1 MFVYFV
7 LSDKL
12 IKLIK
17 INFIML
23 FGRYINKYYLK
34 YAIFFIIGV
43 AALIAVDFAQL
54 FVPEYLGNIVDYLKD
69 GVISAEEQSK
79 IIYTIIATLV
89 VAGVIMLGRV
99 LWRLTIFHAA
109 FRIGY
114 NLRKELFLKA
124 ERLSQRY
131 YHDNKVGTIMAWFT
145 NDIETIEDF
154 FGWGTIMLVD
164 AFFLSAIV
172 IVRMLMLEPIL
183 SLIAFIPILLII
195 VWGLLVEKFMAQRWD
210 MRQQSFDKLYD
221 FSQETFTGI
230 RVIKA
235 FVKETQELHAFAKLA
250 KKDQKVNVD
259 FARISVLFDT
269 SISVIITII
278 IVTIMGFGGW
288 FVYGTVTNSQVI
300 IFGHAIKLTAGQL
313 VTFTGYFDL
322 LIWPMMA
329 LGQIVSMRSRA
340 NTSLKRITRFLD
352 EEEEIHDLE
361 GAVDLKDV
369 KGKITFT
376 NHTFTYPDT
385 TIPSLRNITL
395 EIKAGETIGVVGR
408 IGSGKTAFANS
419 MLRLYNI
426 ERGAIKID
434 DQDLM
439 GCTIKSVR
447 DNIAYVP
454 QDNFLFSDKISENI
468 SFSDENMS
476 LERIRQGATFSDV
489 DKDIMDFKDKY
500 DTISG
505 ERGVTLSGG
514 QKQRIS
520 IARAFVKDSPIM
532 ILDDSVSAVDVKT
545 EETILKNITNQRK
558 GKTTI
563 VVASRVSTVSHLDRI
578 IVLKDGMLEAFAPH
592 AELLKISPTYQ
603 KMVYLQQLEREVEGG
618 QD

>member
-1 MFVYFV
+1 
-7 LSDKL
+7 
-12 IKLIK
+12 
-17 INFIML
+17 ML

-43 AALIAVDFAQL
+43 AALVAVDFAQL
-54 FVPEYLGNIVDYLKD
+54 FIPEYLGNLVDLLKD

-79 IIYTIIATLV
+79 IVYMIIATLV

-109 FRIGY
+109 FKIGY
-114 NLRKELFLKA
+114 NLRKEMFLKA

-131 YHDNKVGTIMAWFT
+131 YHDNKVGTVMAWFT

-164 AFFLSAIV
+164 ALFLSTIV
-172 IVRMLMLEPIL
+172 IVKMLMLEPIL
-183 SLIAFIPILLII
+183 SLIAFIPLVLII

-230 RVIKA
+230 SVIKA

-250 KKDQKVNVD
+250 KKDQKVNID
-259 FARISVLFDT
+259 FARISVIFDT
-269 SISVIITII
+269 SISIIIAVI

-288 FVYGTVTNSQVI
+288 FVYGTATGNQVI
-300 IFGHAIKLTAGQL
+300 IFGHAIELTAGQL
-313 VTFTGYFDL
+313 VTFMGYFDL

-340 NTSLKRITRFLD
+340 NTSLKRITRYFD
-352 EEEEIHDLE
+352 EPEEIHDLPN
-361 GAVDLKDV
+361 AKDLVDV
-369 KGKITFT
+369 KGKITV
-376 NHTFTYPDT
+376 NHLVFTYPDT
-385 TIPSLRNITL
+385 TIPSLRDVSL
-395 EIKAGETIGVVGR
+395 EINAGETIGVVGR

-426 ERGAIKID
+426 EKGMIKID

-439 GCTIKSVR
+439 EATIKSVR

-468 SFSDENMS
+468 SFSDEKMT
-476 LERIRQGATFSDV
+476 LDRVRQGATFSDV

-500 DTISG
+500 DTVSG

-520 IARAFVKDSPIM
+520 IARAFVKNAPIM

-545 EETILKNITNQRK
+545 EETILKNITEQRK

-578 IVLKDGMLEAFAPH
+578 IVLKDGQLEAFGKH
-592 AELLKISPTYQ
+592 DELLKVSPTYQ

-618 QD
+618 Q